1 MTPQDLAAILTAI
14 FAAATAGLA
23 LYALRRLDKETR
35 GTFGRDYGNVIAEM
49 TRESA
54 RRSSLLTQLA
64 TAREGRFARL
74 ERRAEGGR

>member
-14 FAAATAGLA
+14 FAAATVGLA
-23 LYALRRLDKETR
+23 LYALRRLDRATR

-64 TAREGRFARL
+64 AAREGRFARL

>member
-1 MTPQDLAAILTAI
+1 MTSEDLAAILTAI
-14 FAAATAGLA
+14 FAAATAGLVF
-23 LYALRRLDKETR
+23 YALRRLDKETR

-54 RRSSLLTQLA
+54 RRSRLLTQLA
-64 TAREGRFARL
+64 AAREGRFARL